1 MVATYFQI
9 SGCYCQISGYY
20 CKIGG
25 YLPKSLE
32 TPLYRGLSQREV
44 WRDTSLIPPLY
55 LPHTSL
61 ATGQM
66 LNRTNWNQKFVLF
79 LRKNL
84 QPQNK
89 CCIFAPELQKK
100 GKRTKGTKL

>member
-32 TPLYRGLSQREV
+32 TPLYRGVSQREV
-44 WRDTSLIPPLY
+44 CAGY

-61 ATGQM
+61 IPPSYLPRNRPNVKTHQLESKICAFFEEKLAT
-66 LNRTNWNQKFVLF
+66 
-79 LRKNL
+79 
-84 QPQNK
+84 
-89 CCIFAPELQKK
+89 AE
-100 GKRTKGTKL
+100 